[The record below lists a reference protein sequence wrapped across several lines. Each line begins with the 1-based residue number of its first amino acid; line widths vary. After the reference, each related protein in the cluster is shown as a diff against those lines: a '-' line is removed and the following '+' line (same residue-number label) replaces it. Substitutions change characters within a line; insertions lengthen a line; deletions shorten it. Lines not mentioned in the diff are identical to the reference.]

1 MKNVGLSARNVLG
14 FLLVLLY
21 VCAINSASLQEAPD
35 SVPDYE
41 ILNDIFPAAAAAAAA
56 KRPVISPQQ
65 LRKVVV
71 RRARNV
77 IQFSGS
83 GSGGCPMGPE
93 GSGSDC
99 TTSPILTTPPTSIPA
114 PHTPAPGS

>member
-1 MKNVGLSARNVLG
+1 MKNVGLSARSVLG

-21 VCAINSASLQEAPD
+21 VCAFNSASLQEAPD
-35 SVPDYE
+35 SDNVVPDYE
-41 ILNDIFPAAAAAAAA
+41 ILSDIFPAAAA
-56 KRPVISPQQ
+56 KRPVSGPQQ

-83 GSGGCPMGPE
+83 GDLMSPE
-93 GSGSDC
+93 GSG
-99 TTSPILTTPPTSIPA
+99 TTPTSPTTLPTQPP
-114 PHTPAPGS
+114 GY